1 MSFSYNER
9 KVNNFI
15 ETTLTISVFFLNICN
30 KYATFSNNIQQ
41 KRM

>member
-1 MSFSYNER
+1 MSFSYNEC

-15 ETTLTISVFFLNICN
+15 ETTLTISVFNICN